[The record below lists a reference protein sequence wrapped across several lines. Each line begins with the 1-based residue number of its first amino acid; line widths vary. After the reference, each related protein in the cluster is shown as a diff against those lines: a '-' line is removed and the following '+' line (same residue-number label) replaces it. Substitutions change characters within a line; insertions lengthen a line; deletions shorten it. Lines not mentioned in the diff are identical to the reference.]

1 MRAGHDEDAIRS
13 FLDAR
18 RGYCEQFAGTY
29 AAFARSIGLPAR
41 VAVGFTP
48 GELTDGVYVVRGQ
61 HAHAWPEVWFEGIG
75 WVPFEPTPGRGAPGA
90 QSYTFVEP
98 QQSTE
103 GDSPSSSATTAVPG
117 GASAST
123 SLPSGEDLAGLIP
136 GELGGNVEA
145 VGFSDP
151 GESVWPRRMLIALA
165 AVAVAALLWAVL
177 VPLAARPAAPS
188 APQGG
193 HHDHGPGARCV
204 GRSRRGLHGG
214 RGATEATGDL
224 PGVRD
229 PGGDSDARTARDDA
243 STGRRRLGRP
253 VLRRSAARRGR
264 RAGGAHGG

>member
-1 MRAGHDEDAIRS
+1 MRSAAS
-13 FLDAR
+13 SNAR

-145 VGFSDP
+145 VGLSRP
-151 GESVWPRRMLIALA
+151 G
-165 AVAVAALLWAVL
+165 
-177 VPLAARPAAPS
+177 
-188 APQGG
+188 
-193 HHDHGPGARCV
+193 
-204 GRSRRGLHGG
+204 
-214 RGATEATGDL
+214 
-224 PGVRD
+224 
-229 PGGDSDARTARDDA
+229 
-243 STGRRRLGRP
+243 
-253 VLRRSAARRGR
+253 
-264 RAGGAHGG
+264 